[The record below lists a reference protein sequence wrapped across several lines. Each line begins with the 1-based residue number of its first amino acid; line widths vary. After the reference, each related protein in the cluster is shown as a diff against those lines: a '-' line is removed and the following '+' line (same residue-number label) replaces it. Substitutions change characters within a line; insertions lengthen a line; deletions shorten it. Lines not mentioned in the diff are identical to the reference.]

1 MPRDLVRRNLVS
13 RPDALQFRN
22 VRAPT
27 GPRLSPAEPT
37 VRPASRRTGP
47 AILAALIVAVAAA
60 FGSIIGVSGS
70 SAMQEALRLVG
81 LAAESPFETVQ
92 RKQASAITEL
102 DRTVQALYAAV
113 AGVSAH
119 ADFAGHRE
127 EAMTRRIDQIDDG
140 LVVLHTSLN
149 ELRAAQKAAAA
160 DEPWRKPIAQLTAAV
175 TKAQGDI
182 VGLRTSLDDANPAR
196 RTDVAAI
203 SQRIDRLEQAMVQ
216 NNLIG
221 SMRGSIQDARAPL
234 PVSTNGHII
243 SLPVSQ

>member
-1 MPRDLVRRNLVS
+1 M
-13 RPDALQFRN
+13 
-22 VRAPT
+22 
-27 GPRLSPAEPT
+27 
-37 VRPASRRTGP
+37 
-47 AILAALIVAVAAA
+47 
-60 FGSIIGVSGS
+60 
-70 SAMQEALRLVG
+70 VG

-92 RKQASAITEL
+92 RRQASAIAQL

-140 LVVLHTSLN
+140 LGALHTSLN
-149 ELRAAQKAAAA
+149 EVRAAQKAAAA
-160 DEPWRKPIAQLTAAV
+160 EEPWRKPIAQLTAAV

-182 VGLRTSLDDANPAR
+182 AGLRTSLDDASPAR

-221 SMRGSIQDARAPL
+221 SMRGSIQDGHAL

-243 SLPVSQ
+243 SLPVAQ